1 MKTILI
7 LDDEPNVRQSLAD
20 HFEDRLWRPVQA
32 ASGEEALELLE
43 TEQPAAAIVDIRL
56 PGMDGSTFI
65 LQALERNVRMVFVIC
80 TGSPEYVVTPD
91 LLNVSRVSERLFR
104 KPVRDL
110 GEVEKEVLRLAE
122 LCDSGRVAEGE

>member
-1 MKTILI
+1 MKSILI

-20 HFEDRLWRPVQA
+20 YFEDRLWRPIQA
-32 ASGEEALELLE
+32 ESGEEALELLE
-43 TEQPAAAIVDIRL
+43 TEQPVAVIVDIRL

-65 LQALERNVRMVFVIC
+65 RQALKRYVRMVFVIY

-110 GEVEKEVLRLAE
+110 GELEKEDLRLAE
-122 LCDSGRVAEGE
+122 LCDPGRVAEGE